1 MSKQMLVEG
10 VEVRGRVTQPQ
21 SEILT
26 KDALEFV
33 AKLVRNF
40 ASTRRDLL
48 AKRFQRQRAIDSG
61 ILPDF
66 LPATRQVREGEWK
79 IWPVLRDLLDRRVE
93 ITGPAG
99 DTKMV
104 INAFNSGA
112 NMYMADFEDS
122 QSPTWQNTIQ
132 GQINLRDAIDRSI
145 RYTSPEGSPARSLN
159 Q

>member
-10 VEVRGRVTQPQ
+10 VEVRARVTQPL

-66 LPATRQVREGEWK
+66 LP
-79 IWPVLRDLLDRRVE
+79 DLCILCFDLSR
-93 ITGPAG
+93 
-99 DTKMV
+99 
-104 INAFNSGA
+104 
-112 NMYMADFEDS
+112 
-122 QSPTWQNTIQ
+122 
-132 GQINLRDAIDRSI
+132 L
-145 RYTSPEGSPARSLN
+145 
-159 Q
+159 